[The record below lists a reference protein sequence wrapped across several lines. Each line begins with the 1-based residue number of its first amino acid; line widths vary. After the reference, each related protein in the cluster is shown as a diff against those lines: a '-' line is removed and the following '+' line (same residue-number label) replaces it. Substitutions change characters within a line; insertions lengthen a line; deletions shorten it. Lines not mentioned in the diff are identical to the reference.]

1 MPLASLLLLPCLLQ
15 FACLAPVTLL
25 RACPADLAASACP
38 LCLPA
43 PPSPLPPPQVD
54 RWLQP
59 YLQLAL
65 SRLAKAENRS
75 LKDELLVFVANAL
88 YYNAAAT
95 MQLLQQFNAV
105 QQLFAL
111 WFGCIFERK

>member
-1 MPLASLLLLPCLLQ
+1 MALVAPFGWLASTHLSCLLFACGQATVYTCLLLVAVLPLL
-15 FACLAPVTLL
+15 
-25 RACPADLAASACP
+25 
-38 LCLPA
+38 LCVCVCV
-43 PPSPLPPPQVD
+43 QVD

-65 SRLAKAENRS
+65 TCLTKAENR
-75 LKDELLVFVANAL
+75 LLRDELLVFVANAL

-105 QQLFAL
+105 QQLFGM
-111 WFGCIFERK
+111 WFGFIFERK